1 MATDKTKYQSFQDHA
16 PQVLRSKTA
25 AAATAAAAAAASGR
39 SSGEAKHLAKLDRS
53 ELPPPR
59 RLARECLQA
68 LCQAR
73 AAKKLTQVQL
83 NTALSFPPNLIRDIE
98 AGRDNPTP
106 GQMTSLQ
113 RYLAIRLHYEHT
125 AK

>member
-16 PQVLRSKTA
+16 PQVLRNK
-25 AAATAAAAAAASGR
+25 AATAAAAATAAGSR
-39 SSGEAKHLAKLDRS
+39 ASGEAKHLAKLDRS

-59 RLARECLQA
+59 RLASECLQA
-68 LCQAR
+68 IRQAR
-73 AAKKLTQVQL
+73 ADKKLTQAQL
-83 NTALSFPPNLIRDIE
+83 NTALSFPPNTIRDIE
-98 AGRDNPTP
+98 ANRANPSP

-113 RYLAIRLHYEHT
+113 RYLGIRLHYEHT